1 MLFSNKRNKLL
12 QETLIEFC
20 DSFKIMM
27 RGTWTPRSFAGMTL
41 PKQQYFIFIFPDE
54 EPAIYFIAW
63 PFHLLCSSQFSVSNY
78 KVPSF
83 FFLLGIGMLP
93 TSLSLCSSTRQN
105 TPIWDYSLA
114 GAGGGLIGSTSQCFD
129 LFTNYLQSMTFLNGW
144 KMLGKV
150 CNVFNWARLSSLWCL
165 QAP

>member
-1 MLFSNKRNKLL
+1 MDSSKLCGNDPA
-12 QETLIEFC
+12 QT
-20 DSFKIMM
+20 
-27 RGTWTPRSFAGMTL
+27 A
-41 PKQQYFIFIFPDE
+41 IFH
-54 EPAIYFIAW
+54 IYFSWWRTSNI
-63 PFHLLCSSQFSVSNY
+63 FHSLAISFTVLFTVLCFKPQGAFI
-78 KVPSF
+78 

-93 TSLSLCSSTRQN
+93 TSLSLCSPSQQN

-150 CNVFNWARLSSLWCL
+150 CNVFNWARLSSHWCL